1 MPAKGVNLHC
11 ALCDDVLFTTP
22 LDLAA
27 GLLDVV
33 AESTAESSA
42 YALACRIQSAVCIA
56 AANERMDPRSEMV
69 YEKLQEVLR
78 NLRDGRSGRS
88 SPLKE
93 FLGAVL
99 KNMVDILWYL
109 YKIVKNKFVFDFS
122 VSSSF
127 LMIPFVLAIFKYPEI
142 FEIGAGHQVANSYP
156 FAYQISTG
164 AVLWM
169 WLSGLNDANTA
180 SHSIIQCNAS
190 FWWFGCLEHCGGVEK
205 CMPDLSNEIRFFFFG
220 WWFGKSFSFGKLNR
234 KSCINACF
242 WFFIIVSHW
251 LWSSIIPSECFRI
264 TKSDWSFKRLKNMFS
279 SRLKPTIFSPRP
291 RSYLKD
297 DA

>member
-99 KNMVDILWYL
+99 KNMVDIL
-109 YKIVKNKFVFDFS
+109 
-122 VSSSF
+122 
-127 LMIPFVLAIFKYPEI
+127 
-142 FEIGAGHQVANSYP
+142 
-156 FAYQISTG
+156 
-164 AVLWM
+164 
-169 WLSGLNDANTA
+169 
-180 SHSIIQCNAS
+180 
-190 FWWFGCLEHCGGVEK
+190 
-205 CMPDLSNEIRFFFFG
+205 
-220 WWFGKSFSFGKLNR
+220 
-234 KSCINACF
+234 
-242 WFFIIVSHW
+242 
-251 LWSSIIPSECFRI
+251 
-264 TKSDWSFKRLKNMFS
+264 
-279 SRLKPTIFSPRP
+279 
-291 RSYLKD
+291 
-297 DA
+297 